1 MERYYSGVG
10 ARKTPPVVQEDMR
23 RIAKSLRDQGFILRS
38 GGADGADR
46 AFEAGAGPAKEIYV
60 PWDGFNDSRDGAVPP
75 DMQGA
80 MELAARHHPGWRNC
94 SPAAR
99 AIHARNVC
107 IVLGGD
113 LATPSAF
120 LLCWTADCRASGGT
134 GQAVRVARAYGVPVI
149 FL

>member
-1 MERYYSGVG
+1 MQRVYSGVG
-10 ARKTPPVVQEDMR
+10 ARKTPAAVQSQMR
-23 RIAKSLRDQGFILRS
+23 RIAENLRDQGFVLRS

-46 AFEAGAGPAKEIYV
+46 AFEAGAGAAKQIFL
-60 PWDGFNDSRDGAVPP
+60 PWAGFNGSVDGAVPP
-75 DMQGA
+75 DMDQA
-80 MELAARHHPGWRNC
+80 MEIAARHHPGWRNC
-94 SPAAR
+94 NAASR

-113 LATPSAF
+113 LRSPSEF
-120 LLCWTADCRASGGT
+120 LMCWTADGRASGGT